1 MVSAVLVQNAEI
13 VRQLEELKRLTAL
26 DQALDKDPNT
36 IVYVGDDMELLLKRT
51 EENIESKIKIQTL
64 AMVVGTYGVIIL
76 ALPLLYLW
84 YNKNI

>member
-1 MVSAVLVQNAEI
+1 M
-13 VRQLEELKRLTAL
+13 

-36 IVYVGDDMELLLKRT
+36 VVYVGDDMELLLKRT

-64 AMVVGTYGVIIL
+64 ATVVLAYGVAAL

-84 YNKNI
+84 YNKDV